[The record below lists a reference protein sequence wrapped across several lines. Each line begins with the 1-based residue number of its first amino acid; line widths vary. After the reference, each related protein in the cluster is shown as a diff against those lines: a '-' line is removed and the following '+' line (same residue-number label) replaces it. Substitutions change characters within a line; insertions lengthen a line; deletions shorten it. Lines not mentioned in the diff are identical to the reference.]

1 MHWEKK
7 ICVRITVRR
16 IVTTI
21 LAASTVANLIIVGA
35 VFGADG
41 ESAPTASPEWA
52 SSLSTPTFLI
62 PHSGGGETP
71 TPVPPVTASIITAAA
86 QVSVTTPADPLA
98 LTQELVD
105 SPKWVVCIKKFY
117 WPKYSVQPGDTLLS
131 LAAAAGT
138 TVSRLMSANCLP
150 DVRIAAGQI
159 LYVPRLLINTD
170 TPTPTSTLT
179 ETMTATFTPT
189 ETHTPTA
196 TATPSYTPTE
206 TPTPTPTFSQTPTA
220 TYTPTHTPTP
230 TATETPSPTLTST
243 LTTVSNSPPSVTII
257 APANNS
263 HHSYTV
269 SNPSAGVWYTTIDLQ
284 AQVSD
289 AEDDV
294 LPDSSVLWTTNIKA
308 PAGSPSRWSGMTV
321 NATLYS
327 NVCTGMWH
335 TITLTAQD
343 SQGAVSNAV
352 ITIFIGEGEFC
363 EAASTSQ

>member
-7 ICVRITVRR
+7 ICIRITVRR

-62 PHSGGGETP
+62 PRSGGGETP
-71 TPVPPVTASIITAAA
+71 TPVPPISPSTTTEVA
-86 QVSVTTPADPLA
+86 QVPVTMPADPPA

-105 SPKWVVCIKKFY
+105 SPEWVVCIKKFY
-117 WPKYSVQPGDTLLS
+117 WPTYRVQPGDTLFS

-150 DVRIAAGQI
+150 DVRITAGQI

-179 ETMTATFTPT
+179 ETMTVTFTPT
-189 ETHTPTA
+189 A
-196 TATPSYTPTE
+196 KPSYTPTE

-230 TATETPSPTLTST
+230 TST
-243 LTTVSNSPPSVTII
+243 LTTVSNSPPRVTII
-257 APANNS
+257 VPANNS
-263 HHSYTV
+263 SYGYTG
-269 SNPSAGVWYTTIDLQ
+269 SNPTLGVWYTTIDLQ

-289 AEDDV
+289 AQDDV

-308 PAGSPSRWSGMTV
+308 PAGSPSRWNGMTV

-363 EAASTSQ
+363 EAASTSP